1 MRRREAPA
9 PVVGKLPPEFA
20 LGRCVEVWGAE
31 SSAHV
36 DPASPWASSL
46 PAFSR
51 FTKGRRAYAESI
63 GLVPQTPAYTLL
75 MRGVGSPWSIAFMIA
90 NGKAD
95 EVEERFRSAGVT
107 MSDIP
112 RLQRAAQL
120 WVQMKEAG
128 HDSRP

>member
-1 MRRREAPA
+1 
-9 PVVGKLPPEFA
+9 
-20 LGRCVEVWGAE
+20 
-31 SSAHV
+31 
-36 DPASPWASSL
+36 
-46 PAFSR
+46 
-51 FTKGRRAYAESI
+51 
-63 GLVPQTPAYTLL
+63 
-75 MRGVGSPWSIAFMIA
+75 MIA